1 MRIEPLR
8 PGSAERLRAHLAR
21 HRRESGNGQAHFMPF
36 DPADPNGPKGLNEAA
51 IELPYHELGWQRWYV
66 LISDDDEVVGHV
78 SLKSDALRAGL
89 HRCEL
94 GIGIEDAHR
103 AQGHGER
110 LMARAIEH
118 ASAVESLVWI
128 DLHVMQANTGAIAL
142 YEKLG
147 FRTNGRTEDRFR
159 IQGEELGD
167 LLMSRRI

>member
-1 MRIEPLR
+1 MRIEALR
-8 PGSAERLRAHLAR
+8 AETVERLKAHLAR
-21 HRRESGNGQAHFMPF
+21 HRLESGNGQAHFMPF

-51 IELPYHELGWQRWYV
+51 TELPYNALGWQRWYV
-66 LISDDDEVVGHV
+66 LIDDGDEVVGHV

-94 GIGIEDAHR
+94 GIGIEDAYR
-103 AQGHGER
+103 GQGHGER
-110 LMARAIEH
+110 LMVQAMQH
-118 ASAVESLVWI
+118 ASNVESLAWI